1 MTELEMIMLE
11 WFGKMI
17 GLPKE
22 FLPLTEGGKGG
33 GVIQVTRLLQ
43 YWFLNTFCRVRRVNA
58 ILFRCS
64 RHDSK

>member
-33 GVIQVTRLLQ
+33 GVIQVTRL
-43 YWFLNTFCRVRRVNA
+43 
-58 ILFRCS
+58 
-64 RHDSK
+64 